1 MMLETIS
8 KMTKSDVI
16 PFYDYYS
23 KYMSDVQ
30 DSDID
35 LELHRLQ
42 TVNNLTT
49 NSMIQLVN
57 RMVFGGGEIDPCI

>member
-1 MMLETIS
+1 MLETIS
-8 KMTKSDVI
+8 EMMKSDAI

-23 KYMSDVQ
+23 KNMSDVQ

-57 RMVFGGGEIDPCI
+57 RVVFGGGEIDPCI

>member
-1 MMLETIS
+1 MLETIS
-8 KMTKSDVI
+8 EMTKSDAI

>member
-1 MMLETIS
+1 MLETIS
-8 KMTKSDVI
+8 EMTKSDAI

-35 LELHRLQ
+35 LELQRLQ
-42 TVNNLTT
+42 AVNNLTT

>member
-1 MMLETIS
+1 MLETIS
-8 KMTKSDVI
+8 EMTKSDAI

-49 NSMIQLVN
+49 NSIIQLVN

>member
-8 KMTKSDVI
+8 EMMKSDVI

-30 DSDID
+30 DIDID

>member
-1 MMLETIS
+1 MLETIS
-8 KMTKSDVI
+8 EMTKSDVI

>member
-1 MMLETIS
+1 MLETIS
-8 KMTKSDVI
+8 EMTKSDAI

-23 KYMSDVQ
+23 KYISDVQ

>member
-8 KMTKSDVI
+8 EMTKSDMI

-42 TVNNLTT
+42 TINNLTT

-57 RMVFGGGEIDPCI
+57 RVVFGGGENDPCI

>member
-1 MMLETIS
+1 MLETIS
-8 KMTKSDVI
+8 EMTKSDAI

-57 RMVFGGGEIDPCI
+57 RVVFGGGEIDPCI

>member
-1 MMLETIS
+1 MLETIS
-8 KMTKSDVI
+8 EMMKSDAI